1 MGKVGNTKM
10 RKEKKGREMY
20 FCKMAPR
27 KTDMQT
33 NKEKAKSKGAWGEMK
48 IKMKWY
54 VKERDMVDEF
64 LQEDSV
70 VGLPFTN
77 LPMPCQFHAQQP
89 TRKEAVCIST
99 RIQAYS

>member
-1 MGKVGNTKM
+1 
-10 RKEKKGREMY
+10 MY

-27 KTDMQT
+27 KSDMLP
-33 NKEKAKSKGAWGEMK
+33 NKEKAERKGAQGEMNM
-48 IKMKWY
+48 KMKWY
-54 VKERDMVDEF
+54 VKERDKVEEF
-64 LQEDSV
+64 LPEHSV

-99 RIQAYS
+99 WIQAYS